1 MNQIK
6 HLIISFLTT
15 VLIMVAAFAMS
26 SVIAMV
32 TRAIGTSTIVLSAA
46 FIILWA
52 FVYKTAKNM

>member
-15 VLIMVAAFAMS
+15 VLIMAVAFTMSFA
-26 SVIAMV
+26 IAMV
-32 TRAIGTSTIVLSAA
+32 TKAIGTSSMVLSAA

>member
-15 VLIMVAAFAMS
+15 VLIMAAAFTMS
-26 SVIAMV
+26 FAIAMV
-32 TRAIGTSTIVLSAA
+32 TKAIGTSSMVLSAA

>member
-15 VLIMVAAFAMS
+15 ILIMAVAFTMSFA
-26 SVIAMV
+26 IAMV
-32 TRAIGTSTIVLSAA
+32 TKAIGTSSMVFSVA

>member
-15 VLIMVAAFAMS
+15 VLIMAAAFTMS
-26 SVIAMV
+26 FAIAMV
-32 TRAIGTSTIVLSAA
+32 TKAIGTSSMVFSVA

>member
-15 VLIMVAAFAMS
+15 ILIMAVAFTMSFA
-26 SVIAMV
+26 IAMV
-32 TRAIGTSTIVLSAA
+32 TKAIGTSSMVLSAA

>member
-6 HLIISFLTT
+6 HLIISFLTAI
-15 VLIMVAAFAMS
+15 LIMAVAFTMSFA
-26 SVIAMV
+26 IAMV
-32 TRAIGTSTIVLSAA
+32 TKAIGTSSMVFSVA

>member
-15 VLIMVAAFAMS
+15 VLIMAVAFTMS
-26 SVIAMV
+26 FIIAMA
-32 TRAIGTSTIVLSAA
+32 TKAIGTSTIVLSAA

>member
-15 VLIMVAAFAMS
+15 ILIMAVAFTMSFA
-26 SVIAMV
+26 IAMV
-32 TRAIGTSTIVLSAA
+32 TKAIGTSSMVLSAA

-52 FVYKTAKNM
+52 FVYKTVKNM